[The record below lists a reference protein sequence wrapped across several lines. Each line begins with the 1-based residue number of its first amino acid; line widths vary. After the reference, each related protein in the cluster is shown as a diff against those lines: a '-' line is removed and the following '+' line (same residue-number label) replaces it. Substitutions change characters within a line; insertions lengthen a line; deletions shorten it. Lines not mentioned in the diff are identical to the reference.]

1 MKIDLFPGDYW
12 PPLLELISGPL
23 GHLSTVTAHPIDAD
37 PFELDF
43 VPDSLQ
49 VTFSEDWAP
58 YAQVDVSVPAD
69 GDGEALGLL
78 DPRKNCRLSVSAGYV
93 YPDGHKDL
101 LPLADVAL
109 RERPVVRPADLVNLK
124 AASDEARAQ
133 DYRLMWNGAFPR
145 TGINEAVAWLLG
157 FALAPAVP
165 VIRSDYGARALAAG
179 LDEIEAA
186 IGDDVWAVLDDVAA
200 RTGVRIWCDET
211 NVWRISARPESAGY
225 TSLELTVGT
234 EGTIITSE
242 SGLSRETWY
251 NAAVLAYRWTD
262 AANVEHIRYGR
273 AQSMTGPYSV
283 PEVGAKVYHEEITR
297 PVSQAAANR
306 AAESRLRNLLTR
318 GRSLSLTAGAAYWV
332 RPGMTAKVTLPT
344 GEPEKHLVQ
353 SVTFRPHLGLM
364 DLVTRQ
370 PHNTT
375 ITNGE

>member
-1 MKIDLFPGDYW
+1 MNTDLFPGDYW
-12 PPLLELISGPL
+12 PQVRELMSGPL
-23 GHLSTVTAHPIDAD
+23 GHVSTVTAHPIDAD
-37 PFELDF
+37 PFALDF

-58 YAQVDVSVPAD
+58 YAQVDVSLPAHD
-69 GDGEALGLL
+69 PDLLELL
-78 DPRKNCRLSVSAGYV
+78 DPRKNCRIRVAAGYV
-93 YPDGHKDL
+93 YPTERTEVF
-101 LPLADVAL
+101 PLADVAL
-109 RERPVVRPADLVNLK
+109 RERPVTRPADLVNLK

-133 DYRLMWNGAFPR
+133 DYRLMYSGAFPR
-145 TGINEAVAWLLG
+145 TGVNEAVAWLLG
-157 FALAPAVP
+157 FALAPAAP
-165 VIRSDYGARALAAG
+165 VIRSDFGARAFAAG

-186 IGDDVWAVLDDVAA
+186 VGDDVWGVLDDVAA

-211 NVWRISARPESAGY
+211 NVWRISARPENAGP
-225 TSLELTVGT
+225 TSLALTVGAD
-234 EGTIITSE
+234 GTIITSE

-251 NAAVLAYRWTD
+251 NAAVLVYRWTD

-273 AQSMTGPYSV
+273 AQAMTGPYSV

-297 PVSQAAANR
+297 PASQAAANR
-306 AAESRLRNLLTR
+306 AAVSRLRNLLTR
-318 GRSLSLTAGAAYWV
+318 GRSLSLSAGAAYWV

-344 GEPEKHLVQ
+344 GEPENHLVQ
-353 SVTFRPHLGLM
+353 SVTFHPHSGLM